1 MNWIEVFFLALGTAL
16 ATGFGVLPVLAV
28 SGDGAKALALAN
40 AIAAGFMLGAT
51 VGLIYEGALRSIFD
65 VVVGAAA
72 GILFIAAS
80 RRWLGRD
87 RDAHIGNLKGARGL
101 AAVLVIGVMTVH
113 SLAEGIAIGV
123 SSAGEGSLGLL
134 IATALAIH
142 NVPEGVAVSL
152 ALMPFGVSAWRAAGW
167 SILSSL
173 PQPLL
178 AVPAFLMVRFFEPL
192 LAAGLGF
199 AGGAMAWMVFAQ
211 LVPQAF
217 SNGPRRLA
225 LAAMSAAA
233 LVMVLLEVALVV

>member
-1 MNWIEVFFLALGTAL
+1 MTWVEVFLLALATAL
-16 ATGFGVLPVLAV
+16 ATGLGVLPVLAV
-28 SGDGAKALALAN
+28 RQDSAKPLAAAN

-65 VVVGAAA
+65 VAVGTIA
-72 GILFIAAS
+72 GVLFIATT

-87 RDAHIGNLKGARGL
+87 RDAHIGNLKGARGVT
-101 AAVLVIGVMTVH
+101 AVLIIGVMTVH

-123 SSAGEGSLGLL
+123 SSAGEESLGLL

-142 NVPEGVAVSL
+142 NIPEGVAVSL

-167 SILSSL
+167 SIFSSI

-211 LVPQAF
+211 LVPQAL
-217 SNGPRRLA
+217 SSGSRRAPILA
-225 LAAMSAAA
+225 MAGATA
-233 LVMVLLEVALVV
+233 LMILLEVTLVM